1 MGHPLWECFFQY
13 FTLCRGSGSST
24 FRFTVYRIQIQSSVG
39 ETTVKCKA
47 SECGTT
53 APAHCVRY
61 YCTSALSL
69 HWLLWP
75 ICFSFGLLNE
85 VIDAFGAFAPTPTS
99 FYSGVSGVMPRILE
113 IQFYVE
119 FSLDE
124 LSIFFTSSL
133 SFDGFSS

>member
-1 MGHPLWECFFQY
+1 MFFQY
-13 FTLCRGSGSST
+13 YTLCRGSGSSS

-69 HWLLWP
+69 HWLFWP

-85 VIDAFGAFAPTPTS
+85 VIDTFGAFAPTPTS
-99 FYSGVSGVMPRILE
+99 FYSGVSGVVPRILVF
-113 IQFYVE
+113 QFYVE